1 MVFNGFFIEKLQ
13 FFPKTFD
20 NRTYNYYN
28 IRNGIN
34 KAVNR
39 LKANKKSEKSQK
51 PIPVKEKLCI
61 GGYLINEKD
70 DH

>member
-1 MVFNGFFIEKLQ
+1 VVFNGFFSEKLQ

-39 LKANKKSEKSQK
+39 LKANKKKRKKPKANSSERKTLYRRIFNQ
-51 PIPVKEKLCI
+51 
-61 GGYLINEKD
+61 
-70 DH
+70 